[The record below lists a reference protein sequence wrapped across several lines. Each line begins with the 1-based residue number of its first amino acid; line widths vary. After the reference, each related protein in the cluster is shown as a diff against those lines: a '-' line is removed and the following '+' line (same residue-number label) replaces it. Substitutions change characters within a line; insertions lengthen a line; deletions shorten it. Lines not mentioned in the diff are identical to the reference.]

1 MLEFDSSSCSCC
13 WSLTSLWASPD
24 QVRLEFADVGDAGAR
39 GEAQQARLLR
49 SGASKKYLLARLH
62 RSQVEWEDRVLVP
75 SHFYANIFPVD
86 PGCTARRSM
95 TPVFRSLTSCASGT
109 PWALLGAYGPPFGFV
124 CWYAGCTTMTS
135 AKGNHIAWR
144 WPDDEEWTWCGDKY
158 RKKDPRKPPQEPRP
172 ARSMPTVPPAPPKT
186 AIDMTSGPPLALRKE

>member
-24 QVRLEFADVGDAGAR
+24 QVRLEFAAVGDAGAR

-49 SGASKKYLLARLH
+49 SGDSKKYLLARLH

-86 PGCTARRSM
+86 PGCIARRSM
-95 TPVFRSLTSCASGT
+95 TPVFRSLTSCASEHINR
-109 PWALLGAYGPPFGFV
+109 YG
-124 CWYAGCTTMTS
+124 
-135 AKGNHIAWR
+135 N
-144 WPDDEEWTWCGDKY
+144 KY
-158 RKKDPRKPPQEPRP
+158 GQSRLWIILVSFQIYFRKLI
-172 ARSMPTVPPAPPKT
+172 M
-186 AIDMTSGPPLALRKE
+186 